1 MAKII
6 AVANQKGG
14 VGKTT
19 TAVNLSACLAA
30 MAYRTLLVDLD
41 PQGNATSGVGVERE
55 ELAVTAYEVVAGDAT
70 AAEAIVDTAVDG
82 LACLPSRTDLAAA
95 EVELVEASA
104 RDRHLRDKLA
114 AVRGDYDYILIDCPP
129 SLSLL
134 TINALVAADSVLVPI
149 QAEYYALEG
158 MARLLDTIEGV
169 RTRLNRRLQVEGML
183 LTMHDARNNLAN
195 QVEAEI
201 REHFAEKTY
210 STMIPRNVRLAE
222 SPSFGEPIIL
232 YDIGSRGAKSYL
244 EFAREFIER
253 EAAVAS

>member
-41 PQGNATSGVGVERE
+41 PQGNASSGVGVDRD
-55 ELAVTAYEVVAGDAT
+55 AVTISAYDVVAGEAS
-70 AAEAIVDTAVDG
+70 AAEATVPTAVEG
-82 LACLPSRTDLAAA
+82 LACIPSRTDLAAA
-95 EVELVEASA
+95 EVELVDAPA

-114 AVRGDYDYILIDCPP
+114 AVRSVYDYILIDCPP
-129 SLSLL
+129 SLTLL

-169 RTRLNRRLQVEGML
+169 RSRLNRRLEVEGML
-183 LTMHDARNNLAN
+183 LTMHDPRNNLAN

-201 REHFAEKTY
+201 REHFKDKTNA
-210 STMIPRNVRLAE
+210 TVIPRNVRLAE
-222 SPSFGEPIIL
+222 SPSFGEPIIV
-232 YDIGSRGAKSYL
+232 YDIGSRGAQSYL
-244 EFAREFIER
+244 ALAREFVER
-253 EAAVAS
+253 ETKVAS